1 MEIVVKII
9 SVGCHCRALGWP
21 DVECGG
27 VVVEGGC
34 GGSLHAVHQPQRLDM
49 W

>member
-1 MEIVVKII
+1 MDDATNDTIAFGID
-9 SVGCHCRALGWP
+9 

-27 VVVEGGC
+27 VVVEGC
-34 GGSLHAVHQPQRLDM
+34 KGSLHAVHQPQRLDM